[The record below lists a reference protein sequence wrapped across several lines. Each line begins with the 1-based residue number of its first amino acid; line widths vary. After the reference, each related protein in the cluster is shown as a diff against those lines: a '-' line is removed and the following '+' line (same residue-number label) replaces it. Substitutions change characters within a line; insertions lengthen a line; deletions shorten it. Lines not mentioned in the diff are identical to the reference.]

1 MPISLRNPGLE
12 HHISNLWDNIPLMKL
27 FIQRWTLALAAAAC
41 LTASLTACG
50 GGASS
55 TASTS
60 TSSTSTSSS
69 STSST
74 GSTSSTATTPPVVA
88 PSVTVALLAPAAS
101 ANVVDLGSPVTV
113 TARVTVGTGAAA
125 EGTAV
130 QFSATAGSFAAIS
143 AGTVGGQASASLVGS
158 TAGAQQVTARAT
170 VDGQSGAATATVYIR
185 PTPARLEVLVPAY
198 WFPSASSPWGS
209 LTSATT
215 RRPGVTVN
223 AILNP
228 NNGIFTTADAAFVT
242 AATAFA
248 NAGGKLL
255 GYVYTGYGT
264 GSRSL
269 ADIKAN
275 VDAYLSLYGRGL
287 ISGIF
292 LDEMASDASRLAF
305 YREIHAYIKG
315 RDATLRVVGN
325 PGLIPAA
332 GYAAVADVLV
342 TFEDTGAAYA
352 SYDPRTAAT
361 WLYTLPNS
369 AQAMLAHGVAT
380 CAAMQ
385 TALTNARSARNNA
398 GLVYATDDVFSTT
411 PSRNPWDTLPGY
423 FDTLLQ
429 TVQALNAGTALPA
442 C

>member
-1 MPISLRNPGLE
+1 MNHPLR
-12 HHISNLWDNIPLMKL
+12 HWS
-27 FIQRWTLALAAAAC
+27 LALAAVAWLA
-41 LTASLTACG
+41 ACG
-50 GGASS
+50 GGSS
-55 TASTS
+55 ATSTPSTS
-60 TSSTSTSSS
+60 GT
-69 STSST
+69 ST
-74 GSTSSTATTPPVVA
+74 GSTVSTPTPVA
-88 PSVTVALLAPAAS
+88 APAVTVALLAPAAS

-130 QFSATAGSFAAIS
+130 QFSATGGSFATPA
-143 AGTVGGQASASLVGS
+143 AGTVGGQASASLTGQS
-158 TAGAQQVTARAT
+158 AGVQQITARAT

-185 PTPARLEVLVPAY
+185 PSPARLEVLVPAY

-209 LTSATT
+209 LTSATA
-215 RRPGVTVN
+215 RRAGVTVT

-228 NNGIFTTADAAFVT
+228 NNGIFTAADAAFVA
-242 AATAFA
+242 AATGFA

-275 VDAYLSLYGRGL
+275 VDAYLTLYGRGL
-287 ISGIF
+287 VSGIF
-292 LDEMASDASRLAF
+292 LDEMASDASRIAF

-315 RDATLRVVGN
+315 RDPTLRVVGN
-325 PGLIPAA
+325 PGQIPAA
-332 GYAAVADVLV
+332 DYAGVADVLV
-342 TFEDTGAAYA
+342 TFEDTGTAYA
-352 SYDPRTAAT
+352 SYDPRGTAS
-361 WLYTLPNS
+361 WLYSLPNRT
-369 AQAMLAHGVAT
+369 QAMLAHGVAT

-385 TALTNARSARNNA
+385 TALTSARSARNNA

-423 FDTLLQ
+423 FDTLLL